1 MPIQLFIDKQHNH
14 RRFNTMSNESTP
26 GGKTPEELKAARE
39 AQKRLMWIENV
50 KRVQGYSQEQA
61 ERIWAKIY
69 NSKP

>member
-1 MPIQLFIDKQHNH
+1 
-14 RRFNTMSNESTP
+14 MSKDESTP